1 VTDGAR
7 PNSAE
12 VRSRL
17 RTGAASLGTDLD
29 EAQLAALERFLDE
42 LMLWNT
48 RTNLVGE
55 RDWQA
60 LVDRHLLDALAAAP
74 WLRAL
79 GDGLRILDVG
89 SGAGLPGIPLAVAV
103 RPRGMWLVEPRRKR
117 ASFLRS
123 VRRALPGFGLGVVE
137 ARGEDVAWAPENRA
151 HFDAVVSRATL
162 SDEDLRTCAEPVLR
176 DGGLLVAYRG
186 SRETRTPRDGA
197 PSGAWAG
204 PIVQGYVLGA
214 ARRAFQLDVWTRRFT

>member
-1 VTDGAR
+1 MSGSAR
-7 PNSAE
+7 PSSGE

-29 EAQLAALERFLDE
+29 EAQLAALERFLEE

-74 WLRAL
+74 LLRAL
-79 GDGLRILDVG
+79 GDGLRIVDVG
-89 SGAGLPGIPLAVAV
+89 SGAGLPGVPLAVAV
-103 RPRGMWLVEPRRKR
+103 RPRAMWLVEPRKKR

-123 VRRALPGFGLGVVE
+123 VRRALPGFGLDVVE
-137 ARGEDVAWAPENRA
+137 AHGEDVASAPENRGL
-151 HFDAVVSRATL
+151 FDAVVSRATL
-162 SDEDLRTCAEPVLR
+162 SDEDLRTCAEPLLR
-176 DGGLLVAYRG
+176 EGGLLVAYRG
-186 SRETRTPRDGA
+186 SRENPTQRGGGG
-197 PSGAWAG
+197 SGTWTG
-204 PIVQGYVLGA
+204 PIVQRYVLGA